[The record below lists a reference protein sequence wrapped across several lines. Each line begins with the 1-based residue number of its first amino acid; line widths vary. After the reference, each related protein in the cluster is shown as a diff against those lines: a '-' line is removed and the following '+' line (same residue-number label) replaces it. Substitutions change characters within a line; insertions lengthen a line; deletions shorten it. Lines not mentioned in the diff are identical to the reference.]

1 MHECH
6 GQKVFHILGGQLGGF
21 ADAERPQGED
31 VKQAEGELD
40 EADGPG
46 EGEDVQG
53 LLVVDVVAN
62 VKQIPQEKEGANL
75 KRGGGGLGG
84 SGGGTA
90 AGADQGFW
98 GDDGGGLKVVDGSG
112 LDGGGGG
119 WEAGGVAGA
128 EGEGAG
134 GGGEGGGGFGEAGA
148 DCVLIAEGG
157 MGRDERLSMIGGGEE
172 GVLGQ

>member
-1 MHECH
+1 
-6 GQKVFHILGGQLGGF
+6 
-21 ADAERPQGED
+21 
-31 VKQAEGELD
+31 
-40 EADGPG
+40 
-46 EGEDVQG
+46 
-53 LLVVDVVAN
+53 
-62 VKQIPQEKEGANL
+62 
-75 KRGGGGLGG
+75 
-84 SGGGTA
+84 
-90 AGADQGFW
+90 
-98 GDDGGGLKVVDGSG
+98 LKVVDGSG